1 MNPGFVADASVAA
14 AWVVKSQSTYVT
26 DGLFVEVEA
35 GAPVHVPAL
44 WMFEVANALL
54 MLKRRQRIDQ
64 QGYDVARANLG
75 GLRPLVDGEG
85 PQLALGSICELAEKH
100 SLSVYDATYLELA
113 VRRTVPLAS
122 RDSALNKA
130 AKRVGVRTLL

>member
-14 AWVVKSQSTYVT
+14 AWVVESQSTHAT
-26 DGLFVEVEA
+26 DRLFVEVEA
-35 GAPVHVPAL
+35 GAAVHVPVL
-44 WMFEVANALL
+44 WMFEVANTLL
-54 MLKRRQRIDQ
+54 MLRRQQRIDQ

-75 GLRPLVDGEG
+75 GLRLLVDGEG

-100 SLSVYDATYLELA
+100 ALSVYDATYLELA

-130 AKRVGVRTLL
+130 AKRAGVRTLL